1 MIRTTVPRRTF
12 VSTLVTL
19 SSASVLTT
27 AGLPSAAA
35 AGAQTEWDGL
45 ELRNDGRVDRLFVRP
60 GASLAGYE
68 RVRLERLQVSF
79 DRNWDANRSRRGTQ
93 RLTNADFERIRNT
106 LADEF
111 GRTVTQELGRG
122 GYQVVTEAGEDVLDV
137 QPFIIDLFITA
148 PGTRA
153 PGTTWTFTADPGRM
167 TLVAEL
173 RDSET
178 QTILARAIDAQRA
191 AGAGQFQITNNVT
204 NMAAARQAITR
215 WARLLRQA
223 LDAAEG
229 KPAAAASS
237 GGG

>member
-1 MIRTTVPRRTF
+1 MIGTMVPRRTF
-12 VSTLVTL
+12 LSTLLTVST
-19 SSASVLTT
+19 ASVLTT
-27 AGLPSAAA
+27 ARLPSASAA
-35 AGAQTEWDGL
+35 AAQTEWDGL
-45 ELRNDGRVDRLFVRP
+45 ELRNDRRVDRLFVRP

-79 DRNWDANRSRRGTQ
+79 DRNWDPNRSRRGTQ
-93 RLTNADFERIRNT
+93 RLTNTDFDNIRNA

-111 GRTVTQELGRG
+111 GRVVTQELGRG
-122 GYQVVTEAGEDVLDV
+122 GYQVVNEAGEDVLDV
-137 QPFIIDLFITA
+137 QPFVIDLFITA

-178 QTILARAIDAQRA
+178 QTILARVIDAQRA
-191 AGAGQFQITNNVT
+191 AGAGPFQITNNVT
-204 NMAAARQAITR
+204 NMAAARPIITG

-229 KPAAAASS
+229 RPATT
-237 GGG
+237 GQ

>member
-1 MIRTTVPRRTF
+1 MISTTVQRRAF
-12 VSTLVTL
+12 VSALVTL
-19 SSASVLTT
+19 STVSVLTP

-45 ELRNDGRVDRLFVRP
+45 ELRNDRRVDRLFVRP
-60 GASLAGYE
+60 GASLAGYA

-79 DRNWDANRSRRGTQ
+79 DRNWDPNRSRRGAQ
-93 RLTNADFERIRNT
+93 RLTNTDFDNIRNT

-111 GRTVTQELGRG
+111 NRIVAQELARG
-122 GYQVVTEAGEDVLDV
+122 NYQVVNEAGEDVLDV
-137 QPFIIDLFITA
+137 QPFVIDLFITA

-153 PGTTWTFTADPGRM
+153 PGTTWVFTADPGRM

-178 QTILARAIDAQRA
+178 QTILARVIDAQRA
-191 AGAGQFQITNNVT
+191 AGGGMFQVTNNVT
-204 NMAAARQAITR
+204 NMAAARQAITG

-223 LDAAEG
+223 LDAAEER
-229 KPAAAASS
+229 PAAS
-237 GGG
+237 GE

>member
-1 MIRTTVPRRTF
+1 MIGSTVPRRTF
-12 VSTLVTL
+12 VSTLLTL
-19 SSASVLTT
+19 STASVLTT
-27 AGLPSAAA
+27 AGLPSASA
-35 AGAQTEWDGL
+35 AGTQTEWDGL
-45 ELRNDGRVDRLFVRP
+45 ELRNDRRVDRLFVRP
-60 GASLAGYE
+60 GASLAGYQ

-79 DRNWDANRSRRGTQ
+79 DRNWDPNRSRRGAQ
-93 RLTNADFERIRNT
+93 RLTNTDFDNIRNT

-111 GRTVTQELGRG
+111 ARGVTQELGRG

-137 QPFIIDLFITA
+137 QPFVIDLFITA
-148 PGTRA
+148 PASRGA
-153 PGTTWTFTADPGRM
+153 GSTWTFTADPGRM

-178 QTILARAIDAQRA
+178 QTILARVIDAQRA
-191 AGAGQFQITNNVT
+191 AGGGTFQVTNNVT

-229 KPAAAASS
+229 RPATE
-237 GGG
+237 GQ